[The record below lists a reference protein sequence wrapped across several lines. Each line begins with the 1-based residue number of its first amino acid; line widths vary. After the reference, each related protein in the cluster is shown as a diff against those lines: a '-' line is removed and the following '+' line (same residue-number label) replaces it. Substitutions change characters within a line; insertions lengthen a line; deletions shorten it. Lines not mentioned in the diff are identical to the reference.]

1 MQRYS
6 RKGEGVRV
14 VAVSGRADPDRVRA
28 LGAMATVIVAGETEV
43 DLGRVLDELGAM
55 GIRRLMVEGG
65 GTLIA
70 GLIRAGLVDEI
81 FTFVGDIIIGGKDAP
96 TPADGP
102 GWIREAEFTRLVLA
116 DVSRVDDGVLLHW
129 TVKPQ

>member
-1 MQRYS
+1 M
-6 RKGEGVRV
+6 

-28 LGAMATVIVAGETEV
+28 LGTMATVIVAGETEV

-70 GLIRAGLVDEI
+70 GMIRAGLVDEI
-81 FTFVGDIIIGGKDAP
+81 YTFVGEHYH
-96 TPADGP
+96 
-102 GWIREAEFTRLVLA
+102 WREGCT
-116 DVSRVDDGVLLHW
+116 D
-129 TVKPQ
+129 TC